1 MVSKTVNRST
11 ASRAVLPPRPVVQQ
25 PPLDPPTIRVNPVK
39 DLVVSFTRE
48 LTVDLA
54 ESVGVNDIR
63 GALIEAGQPDGY
75 FAVRYI
81 HAWLDGGANAELVL
95 KDLESG
101 VRSRDDGSFSQRA
114 RVGLMYP
121 PVLQVTRPPSE
132 IALQLVEI
140 TSDIDSGCEIRVGVT
155 WWGA

>member
-1 MVSKTVNRST
+1 M
-11 ASRAVLPPRPVVQQ
+11 LPPRPVHQQ
-25 PPLDPPTIRVNPVK
+25 PPLDPPSIRVNPVK
-39 DLVVSFTRE
+39 DLVVAFTRQ
-48 LTVDLA
+48 LTADTA

-63 GALIEAGQPDGY
+63 GALVEAGHPDGY
-75 FAVRYI
+75 FAVRYL
-81 HAWLDGGANAELVL
+81 HAWLDGSANGEIVV

-114 RVGLMYP
+114 RAGLMYP
-121 PVLQVTRPPSE
+121 PVLQVTRPPTE

-140 TSDIDSGCEIRVGVT
+140 TPDVASGCEIRVGVT